1 VIGAIQPSSF
11 DEPTPK
17 EIADLITQVR
27 ESGVKAVF
35 GSEVFPSPVLEQIGA
50 ETGVRYID
58 VLRDDDLIGEPGDA
72 EHSWL
77 GLMRFNYVTMVE
89 ALGGDASAL
98 KTVDVSDVVKDNAT
112 YPQ

>member
-1 VIGAIQPSSF
+1 MALSRV
-11 DEPTPK
+11 
-17 EIADLITQVR
+17 
-27 ESGVKAVF
+27 
-35 GSEVFPSPVLEQIGA
+35 VFPEPDGPTTPTNSPLLTCIYTSSSTA
-50 ETGVRYID
+50 ALPTLFPYTT
-58 VLRDDDLIGEPGDA
+58 LIGEPGDA
-72 EHSWL
+72 DHSWL